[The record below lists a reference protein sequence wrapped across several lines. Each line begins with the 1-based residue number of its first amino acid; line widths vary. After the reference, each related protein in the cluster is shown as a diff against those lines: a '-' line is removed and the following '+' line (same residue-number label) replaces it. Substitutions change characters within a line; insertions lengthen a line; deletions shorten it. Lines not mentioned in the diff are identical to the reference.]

1 MNDGLNK
8 TLAKSET
15 GSISDTKAFA
25 HHVLRGAK
33 APINVCREACATI
46 GSIIA
51 AFRNGIGE

>member
-8 TLAKSET
+8 TLTKSET

-25 HHVLRGAK
+25 HHVFRDAK
-33 APINVCREACATI
+33 APVNVCRKACATI

-51 AFRNGIGE
+51 AFRNGSGE